1 MTVAEAQKLVA
12 LLVAA
17 YPEVELREETVPT
30 YVRFL
35 VDLDR
40 RAAEEAVEDL
50 IATSVAM
57 PTAAAIRRQVINE
70 ELQLPTAAEAWISVS
85 DTASKAEELHE
96 LAKEAREL
104 LGGSWAIRTSDQPSI
119 TRAQYLKIY
128 DELREKT
135 LLAANRRSRRG
146 KTIGSAKG

>member
-1 MTVAEAQKLVA
+1 MTVSEAQKLVGV
-12 LLVAA
+12 LCAA

-40 RAAEEAVEDL
+40 AAVEEAIEDL
-50 IATSVAM
+50 IATSVRM
-57 PTAAAIRRQVINE
+57 PTVAGIRRQVINE
-70 ELQLPTAAEAWISVS
+70 ELKLPTAAEAWISIS
-85 DTASKAEELHE
+85 DTKKGEELHD

-128 DELREKT
+128 DELRDRT
-135 LLAANRRSRRG
+135 LVEANRRSRRG
-146 KTIGSAKG
+146 KTIGNANR

>member
-1 MTVAEAQKLVA
+1 MTVAQAQKLVA
-12 LLVAA
+12 VLCAA

-40 RAAEEAVEDL
+40 AAAEEAIEDL
-50 IATSVAM
+50 IATSLTM
-57 PTAAAIRRQVINE
+57 PTVAAIRRQVINE
-70 ELQLPTAAEAWISVS
+70 QLKLPTAAEAWLSVS
-85 DTASKAEELHE
+85 DSKKVEELHD

-128 DELREKT
+128 EELREKT
-135 LLAANRRSRRG
+135 LREANGRSRRG
-146 KTIGSAKG
+146 KTIGRAKG

>member
-1 MTVAEAQKLVA
+1 MIVSEAQKLVA
-12 LLVAA
+12 VLCAA

-40 RAAEEAVEDL
+40 AAAEEAIEDL
-50 IATSVAM
+50 MATSVRM
-57 PTAAAIRRQVINE
+57 PTVAEIRRQVINE
-70 ELQLPTAAEAWISVS
+70 ELKLPTAAEAWISIS
-85 DTASKAEELHE
+85 DATKGEELHD

-128 DELREKT
+128 DELRERT
-135 LLAANRRSRRG
+135 LLEANRRSRRG
-146 KTIGSAKG
+146 KTIRSANR